1 MDEAL
6 KLGEVLWQR
15 RRKTKLDEKLDASQ
29 SRLGNDRKGKLMMRA
44 RQGQTISSTVA
55 NGLPRG

>member
-15 RRKTKLDEKLDASQ
+15 RRKTKLDEKLNASQ

-44 RQGQTISSTVA
+44 RQAKTISSTVT
-55 NGLPRG
+55 NGLPRD